1 MAATPE
7 VPPARNTTNG
17 GEPRDEVTALARGL
31 TLLRT
36 VAAHKEPLSHSD
48 LARLSGI
55 PKATVSRLI
64 NTLVN
69 HGFLQ
74 QLRGSDFYELA
85 PIVLD
90 LGNAYLRNFD
100 LRTRIRPYLLELA
113 EATEA
118 VVHLGVRD
126 RFDMVLIDTIRPDS
140 GVIFSRLDIGA
151 RLNICTSAI
160 GRAYLRLL
168 PDDEREA
175 LIASARI
182 AAADEW
188 ARIGSGVEAAL
199 AEAEET
205 GVCLSIGEWH
215 PMINSAGVGF
225 IGPRNVRYAFNCGG
239 PAFVFSRESLT
250 EKIGPLMLECLHAIE
265 AELGNSERELK

>member
-1 MAATPE
+1 MAAAPDSR
-7 VPPARNTTNG
+7 PDLTTN
-17 GEPRDEVTALARGL
+17 EDTRDEVTALARGL

-36 VAAHKEPLSHSD
+36 VATHKEPLSHSD

-74 QLRGSDFYELA
+74 QLRGSDLYELA
-85 PIVLD
+85 PTVLD

-100 LRTRIRPYLLELA
+100 LRTRIRPYLRELA
-113 EATEA
+113 EFAQG

-151 RLNICTSAI
+151 RLNLCTSAI

-168 PDDEREA
+168 PLDEREA
-175 LIASARI
+175 LLASARI

-188 ARIGSGVEAAL
+188 ARVGSGVEAAL
-199 AEAEET
+199 AEAEQT
-205 GVCLSIGEWH
+205 GICLSIGEWH
-215 PMINSAGVGF
+215 PLINSAAVGF
-225 IGPRNVRYAFNCGG
+225 VGPRNVRYAFNCGG
-239 PAFVFSRESLT
+239 PAFVFSRETLL
-250 EKIGPLMLECLHAIE
+250 EKIGPRMLECVRAIE
-265 AELGNSERELK
+265 NEIGTSHRELR